1 MVHPYRRAP
10 TRGSGPRGIGPR
22 CGGVNILTTVGQT
35 PFIPFRVPA
44 DGIPRP
50 P

>member
-1 MVHPYRRAP
+1 MVHPYGRAAP
-10 TRGSGPRGIGPR
+10 LCDGL
-22 CGGVNILTTVGQT
+22 NILTTAGQT

>member
-1 MVHPYRRAP
+1 MVHPYRLAP
-10 TRGSGPRGIGPR
+10 TRGSG
-22 CGGVNILTTVGQT
+22 VNILTTAGQT

-50 P
+50 T